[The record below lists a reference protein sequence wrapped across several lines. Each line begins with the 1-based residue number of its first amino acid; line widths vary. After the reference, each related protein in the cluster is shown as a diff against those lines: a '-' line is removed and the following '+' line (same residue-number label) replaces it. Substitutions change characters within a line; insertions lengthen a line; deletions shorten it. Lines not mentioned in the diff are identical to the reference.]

1 MNRDIRWMQRLQNF
15 RKAFDNL
22 DEAVKTARERHLS
35 NLEKQGLIQSF
46 EFTYELAWNTVKD
59 FYENIGESNIQ
70 GSKDAFRLAF
80 ERGLVIDGNSLMKSI
95 KSRQL
100 SSHTYNEKIAQE
112 IYEDIVN
119 IYRKSF
125 QDLLVRLEKEAEI
138 RE

>member
-22 DEAVKTARERHLS
+22 DEAVKTARERPLS

-80 ERGLVIDGNSLMKSI
+80 ERGLVVDGNSLMKSI

-119 IYRKSF
+119 IYYKSF
-125 QDLLVRLEKEAEI
+125 HDLLIRLEKEAEI
-138 RE
+138 RK